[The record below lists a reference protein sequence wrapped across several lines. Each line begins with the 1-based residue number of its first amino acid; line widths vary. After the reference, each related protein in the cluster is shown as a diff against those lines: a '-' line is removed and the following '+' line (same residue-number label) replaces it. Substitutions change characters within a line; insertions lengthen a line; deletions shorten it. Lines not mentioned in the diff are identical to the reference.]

1 MAVVKAQ
8 PGQSSDQLIRAFQ
21 KKVLSENILDL
32 VKDHDRYEK
41 PSTKKKNKVLERK
54 RSKGRVYRKV

>member
-21 KKVLSENILDL
+21 KKVLSENILEIL
-32 VKDHDRYEK
+32 KEHVYHEK
-41 PSTKKKNKVLERK
+41 PSTKKKNKALERK
-54 RSKGRVYRKV
+54 RSKGRIFRKV

>member
-41 PSTKKKNKVLERK
+41 PSTKKKNKALERK
-54 RSKGRVYRKV
+54 RSKGRVFRKV